1 MSNHIEASVES
12 GSQEDH
18 SGYSYR
24 DGKDPSLPPNHPIN
38 ALGKWRKFFILI
50 TLSYSGFLANFS
62 VAIIQ
67 VAFPTLGKA
76 FGVSP
81 GKIPNT
87 IGYNLLGVA
96 VGPLFWNPLS
106 KTIGRRPVYLLGSTL
121 FIPCVIWMAVS
132 NSYTVFAIARV
143 FAGITSAFS
152 QTVPPAT
159 VGDIFVKEV
168 RGSKMSMFAVAV
180 VIAPAIGPIFCG
192 LIVENTSWRVLFW
205 LILGLAVVQLAAFF
219 FIVPE
224 TLWIESEDTPMA
236 VAPVQSGSD
245 LQQVSSSN
253 NDHDD
258 KAIAEH
264 VEDTIQSPGVRQGH
278 VGAAWMPWK
287 RPGEFL
293 AISLS
298 PILMA
303 RYLTIVIPSIYY
315 GSIFAWSVG
324 ITIVMP
330 QKFEAPPYNFAVIPL
345 GAAFLAF
352 GLGGVLGKWSG
363 GIVGD
368 KVVSYMAKRKGHRE
382 PEHRLWALLPILPFM
397 FVGCLIVGLVVKL
410 QLHWIAYLF
419 GGGLFFFCLS
429 AATGLLQTYVLEGY
443 LSRSMDTQA
452 VFVFFKSIW
461 GFAIAFFVYD
471 WGEEHGFLSE
481 YIVQGALA
489 SGVGAILCA
498 VLILKGRS
506 IRKWQG
512 MPMASN

>member
-1 MSNHIEASVES
+1 MTNQIEAGLEN
-12 GSQEDH
+12 GIQE
-18 SGYSYR
+18 GQLASYIR
-24 DGKDPSLPPNHPIN
+24 DGKDPSLPDNHPIN
-38 ALGKWRKFFILI
+38 ALGRWRKFFILL

-106 KTIGRRPVYLLGSTL
+106 KTMGRRPVYLLGSL
-121 FIPCVIWMAVS
+121 FFIPCVIWMALS
-132 NSYTVFAIARV
+132 NTYIVFAIARV
-143 FAGITSAFS
+143 FAGITSSFS

-192 LIVENTSWRVLFW
+192 LIVENTTWRVLFW

-224 TLWIESEDTPMA
+224 TLWIETEETPMG
-236 VAPVQSGSD
+236 VALTNTGSE
-245 LQQVSSSN
+245 LQQVSSDGKDYDS
-253 NDHDD
+253 
-258 KAIAEH
+258 KAITEH
-264 VEDTIQSPGVRQGH
+264 VEETHHSFTTRNGH

-287 RPGEFL
+287 RPKEYL

-330 QKFEAPPYNFAVIPL
+330 QKFEKPPYNFELNPL

-352 GLGGVLGKWSG
+352 GFGGVLGKWSG

-368 KVVSYMAKRKGHRE
+368 KVVSYMEKKKGHRE

-452 VFVFFKSIW
+452 VFVFFKSMW

-471 WGEEHGFLSE
+471 WGEEHDFLSE
-481 YIVQGALA
+481 YIIQGALA
-489 SGVGAILCA
+489 AGIGAIICGLF
-498 VLILKGRS
+498 IMKGRS
-506 IRKWQG
+506 IRRWQG
-512 MPMASN
+512 MPMSTK

>member
-1 MSNHIEASVES
+1 MNQTQNTPIEA
-12 GSQEDH
+12 QENSEH
-18 SGYSYR
+18 HLALIR
-24 DGKDPSLPPNHPIN
+24 DGKDPNLPANHPVN
-38 ALGKWRKFFILI
+38 ALSKWRKFFILL

-87 IGYNLLGVA
+87 IGYNLLGIA

-106 KTIGRRPVYLLGSTL
+106 KTIGRRPVYLLGSLL
-121 FIPCVIWMAVS
+121 FIPCVIWMALS
-132 NSYTVFAIARV
+132 KSYVVFAVARV
-143 FAGITSAFS
+143 FAGITSSFS

-192 LIVENTSWRVLFW
+192 AIIENTTWRVLFW
-205 LILGLAVVQLAAFF
+205 LILGLAAVQLAAFF

-224 TLWIESEDTPMA
+224 TLWNQHED
-236 VAPVQSGSD
+236 APVQDTVALGESERRQGSSD
-245 LQQVSSSN
+245 GKDYDS
-253 NDHDD
+253 
-258 KAIAEH
+258 KGITEH
-264 VEDTIQSPGVRQGH
+264 VEEAQYQAGLQGGH
-278 VGAAWMPWK
+278 VGAAWMPWS

-330 QKFEAPPYNFAVIPL
+330 QKFEKPPYNFEVIPL

-352 GLGGVLGKWSG
+352 GVGGILGKWSG

-368 KVVSYMAKRKGHRE
+368 KVVSYMEKKKGHRQ
-382 PEHRLWALLPILPFM
+382 PEHRLWALIPILPFM
-397 FVGCLIVGLVVKL
+397 FVGCLIVGLVVHL
-410 QLHWIAYLF
+410 QLHWIAYLI

-443 LSRSMDTQA
+443 ISRSMDTQA

-481 YIVQGALA
+481 YIIQGALA
-489 SGVGAILCA
+489 AGVGAVICF
-498 VLILKGRS
+498 IFIWKGRS
-506 IRKWQG
+506 IREWQG
-512 MPMASN
+512 MPMSVK

>member
-1 MSNHIEASVES
+1 MTHQSQIEVES
-12 GSQEDH
+12 QRNNAAVAH
-18 SGYSYR
+18 Q
-24 DGKDPSLPPNHPIN
+24 DGRDPSLPANHPIN
-38 ALGKWRKFFILI
+38 ALNKWRKFFILL

-67 VAFPTLGKA
+67 VAFPTMGKA

-81 GKIPNT
+81 GQIPKT
-87 IGYNLLGVA
+87 IGYNLLGIA

-106 KTIGRRPVYLLGSTL
+106 RTIGRRPVYLLGSLL
-121 FIPCVIWMAVS
+121 FIPCVVWMALSKTYVE
-132 NSYTVFAIARV
+132 FAIARV
-143 FAGITSAFS
+143 FAGITSSFS
-152 QTVPPAT
+152 QTIPPAT
-159 VGDIFVKEV
+159 VGDIYVKEV

-180 VIAPAIGPIFCG
+180 VIAPAIAPVFCG
-192 LIVENTSWRVLFW
+192 LIIEHTTWRALFW
-205 LILGLAVVQLAAFF
+205 LILGLAVLQFGAFF
-219 FIVPE
+219 FVVPE
-224 TLWIESEDTPMA
+224 TLWNQDDEAPMHNLGATANPESQAASGDYDGKDCDVKA
-236 VAPVQSGSD
+236 VT
-245 LQQVSSSN
+245 
-253 NDHDD
+253 
-258 KAIAEH
+258 EH
-264 VEDTIQSPGVRQGH
+264 VEQAPNNNVFAPGH

-287 RPGEFL
+287 RPGEYL
-293 AISLS
+293 RITLS
-298 PILMA
+298 PILIA

-330 QKFEAPPYNFAVIPL
+330 QKFEEPPYDFALIPL

-352 GLGGVLGKWSG
+352 GIGGVLGKWSG

-368 KVVSYMAKRKGHRE
+368 KVISYMVKKKGYRE

-397 FVGCLIVGLVVKL
+397 FVGCLIVGLVVHFE
-410 QLHWIAYLF
+410 LHWIAYLI

-429 AATGLLQTYVLEGY
+429 AATGVLQTYVLEGY

-489 SGVGAILCA
+489 AGVGAIICI
-498 VLILKGRS
+498 VFILKGRS
-506 IRKWQG
+506 IRDWQG
-512 MPMASN
+512 MPTASH